1 MIRIKKINTG
11 IIGIGYIG
19 GAHIEAIKRLG
30 YPNIAAVVVR
40 NEAKAKEICE
50 NFGIPKYFT
59 NYQGMLA
66 DSSIDV
72 IHNCTP
78 NNVHFQINKDVI
90 LSGKHIL
97 SEKPLTVNSSESQEL
112 VKLTQKYNVL
122 NAVNFVYRHYAVV
135 QHIKGMIEK
144 GELGDIYTIHGSYL
158 QDWLLYDTDY
168 NWRIEASLGGPS
180 RAIADIGSHWCDIA
194 QFLVGQD
201 IVEVFADLATFIP
214 VRKKMVSID
223 PPIYQPINVD
233 TEDYGSVL
241 LKFRNGAR
249 GSFTTSQVS
258 AGRKV
263 GLSFEIDGSKASV
276 YWDQESAYTLW
287 IGHRNMPNEVMIS
300 HPDLLNEK
308 GKTYNYYQGI
318 KCERWPDAQKNMI
331 DSFYRTILYN
341 EKPKYANFEEAHK
354 IMKVI
359 DSILKSNKSGTW
371 QKIYE

>member
-1 MIRIKKINTG
+1 MKKINID
-11 IIGIGYIG
+11 IIGIGNIG
-19 GAHIEAIKRLG
+19 WAHIEAIKRLG
-30 YPNIAAVVVR
+30 YSNISAVGVR
-40 NEAKAKEICE
+40 NEGKAREICE
-50 NFGIPKYFT
+50 NLGIPKYFT
-59 NYQGMLA
+59 NYKEMLA

-72 IHNCTP
+72 INNCTP
-78 NNVHFQINKDVI
+78 NNVHFQINRDVI

-97 SEKPLTVNSSESQEL
+97 LEKPLTVNSSESQEL
-112 VKLTQKYNVL
+112 VKLTQQGNVL

-144 GELGDIYTIHGSYL
+144 VELGDIYSIHGSYL

-168 NWRIEASLGGPS
+168 NWRIEASIGGTS

-201 IVEVFADLATFIP
+201 ISEVFADLATFIP
-214 VRKKMVSID
+214 VRKKIVSVD
-223 PPIYQPINVD
+223 PPIYQPIHVD

-241 LKFRNGAR
+241 LKFKNGTR
-249 GSFTTSQVS
+249 GNFTTSQVS
-258 AGRKV
+258 AGRKL

-276 YWDQESAYTLW
+276 YWNQESAYTLW
-287 IGHRNMPNEVMIS
+287 IGHRNGPNEVMIS
-300 HPDLLNEK
+300 HPDLLNEN
-308 GKTYNYYQGI
+308 GKTHSYYQGL
-318 KCERWPDAQKNMI
+318 KYERWPDAQKNMI

>member
-1 MIRIKKINTG
+1 MKKINTG
-11 IIGIGYIG
+11 IIGIGNIG
-19 GAHIEAIKRLG
+19 WAHIEAIKRLG
-30 YPNIAAVVVR
+30 YSNITAVGVR
-40 NEAKAKEICE
+40 NEGKAMEICE
-50 NFGIPKYFT
+50 NLGIPKYFT
-59 NYQGMLA
+59 NYKEMLA
-66 DSSIDV
+66 DPSIDV

-78 NNVHFQINKDVI
+78 NNMHFQINRDVI

-97 SEKPLTVNSSESQEL
+97 SEKPLTVNSTESQEL
-112 VKLTQKYNVL
+112 VKLTQQVNVL

-144 GELGDIYTIHGSYL
+144 GELGDIYSIHGSYL
-158 QDWLLYDTDY
+158 QDWLLYVTDY

-201 IVEVFADLATFIP
+201 ISEVFADLATFIP
-214 VRKKMVSID
+214 VRKKIVSVD
-223 PPIYQPINVD
+223 PPAYQPIHVD

-241 LKFRNGAR
+241 LKFRNGTR
-249 GSFTTSQVS
+249 GNFTTSQVS
-258 AGRKV
+258 AGRKL

-276 YWDQESAYTLW
+276 YWNQESAYTLW
-287 IGHRNMPNEVMIS
+287 IGHRNSPNEVMIS
-300 HPDLLNEK
+300 HPDLLNK
-308 GKTYNYYQGI
+308 NGKTYSYYQRL